1 MAAEKGLGTEET
13 AREMRYAFLEEE
25 RSRLGCA
32 FILTAHHADDNAET
46 MLLNLLRGTGLR
58 GLTGIPPVRD
68 CIARPFLRIPREEL
82 AAYAAKHGIPHVED
96 GTNALDDAARNVLR
110 HKVMPV
116 LRELNP
122 RAAEHMA
129 RTAQLLAEDE
139 AALAAEAEAVLAQV
153 RLEESCAACQ
163 TRDLLRVKQAVRSRC
178 VRKML
183 AHASGHEKD
192 LTAVHVDA
200 VCDLLE
206 GQKARE
212 VSLPYDMCARMDGG
226 VLTIQKQKPVPEEIP
241 LRVGMEIVFGAWCIE
256 LSAERGGQGIALPPD
271 ADLRVTTWQKD
282 DRMTLPGSRGARS
295 FKRICVDCGISPT
308 QRDLLPVLRVNG
320 KAAAVPGV
328 GMDLE
333 FTPQTD
339 AVVFLTFKNTEER
352 IR

>member
-1 MAAEKGLGTEET
+1 ME
-13 AREMRYAFLEEE
+13 
-25 RSRLGCA
+25 
-32 FILTAHHADDNAET
+32 
-46 MLLNLLRGTGLR
+46 
-58 GLTGIPPVRD
+58 
-68 CIARPFLRIPREEL
+68 
-82 AAYAAKHGIPHVED
+82 
-96 GTNALDDAARNVLR
+96 
-110 HKVMPV
+110 
-116 LRELNP
+116 
-122 RAAEHMA
+122 
-129 RTAQLLAEDE
+129 
-139 AALAAEAEAVLAQV
+139 QV
-153 RLEESCAACQ
+153 RLEEGCAVCQ
-163 TRDLLRVKQAVRSRC
+163 TGDLLRVKQAVRSRC

-206 GQKARE
+206 GQKGRE

-241 LRVGMEIVFGAWCIE
+241 LRVGMEIVFGAWRVE
-256 LSAERGGQGIALPPD
+256 LSAERGEQGIALPPD

-295 FKRICVDCGISPT
+295 FKRICVDRGISPT

-328 GMDLE
+328 GLDLE